1 MSRCDLHISTIY
13 SYKGNKSVIKPQD
26 LLVKCQK
33 ENIPSIGIVDY
44 CNCASIPDFEYLK
57 NQMALTNL
65 KIIYGITLIIK
76 FPHSN
81 IKSIILAKNNQGI
94 KALYQIVTKLNFNK
108 TDTILF
114 KDLKKYINNLIL
126 GIDTITDYEEN
137 YLKYY
142 TYLEINPLMSKSTI
156 LNLSSIANKYNLLLI
171 ATSKPNTLNK
181 EDLPLLFTL
190 NKNSNNNYYYS
201 LDQMQNYFKFLPN
214 YEEAIFTNPKQII
227 DMVTNYDFNFN
238 NKYYLPE
245 PEINLLKKEVLSRAK
260 LIYLDVIP
268 KSVLKRINYEL
279 SLIYQNNLAGTIL
292 FLSDIMAQARNIG
305 AYNLI
310 GSYFSHFVISYLLGL
325 IEVNPLDYKNLKPL
339 LNDYNNYGFYFEIFM
354 PEKVEAQIKNYT
366 SKYLN
371 KLYAK
376 GIYREIN
383 PEDYNFKE
391 AMKLSNI
398 KLNILPSFDTFY
410 LVPKNI
416 DILNITPLN
425 YQVKEGKKLPIL
437 EFSHYLKKNFVR
449 LRFRPTRLIDLLYDL
464 SKKTKKDIYEIPLED
479 QEVLKNMYEVL
490 KSNKRQDY
498 HSYSEY
504 FIANNLTYILKIEEP
519 TPKITSLKD
528 LINLNYD
535 ENWLSKVLQHYYISY
550 YRTYYPE
557 IYYELYLKALIKEYD
572 IFQVFTIPYLQEL
585 EISFQNKIITLKE
598 DAIINLIITT
608 LFNLYTTNK
617 IIYHKIINKLF
628 LKGNNYELI

>member
-1 MSRCDLHISTIY
+1 
-13 SYKGNKSVIKPQD
+13 
-26 LLVKCQK
+26 
-33 ENIPSIGIVDY
+33 
-44 CNCASIPDFEYLK
+44 
-57 NQMALTNL
+57 
-65 KIIYGITLIIK
+65 
-76 FPHSN
+76 
-81 IKSIILAKNNQGI
+81 
-94 KALYQIVTKLNFNK
+94 
-108 TDTILF
+108 
-114 KDLKKYINNLIL
+114 
-126 GIDTITDYEEN
+126 
-137 YLKYY
+137 
-142 TYLEINPLMSKSTI
+142 
-156 LNLSSIANKYNLLLI
+156 
-171 ATSKPNTLNK
+171 
-181 EDLPLLFTL
+181 
-190 NKNSNNNYYYS
+190 
-201 LDQMQNYFKFLPN
+201 
-214 YEEAIFTNPKQII
+214 
-227 DMVTNYDFNFN
+227 
-238 NKYYLPE
+238 
-245 PEINLLKKEVLSRAK
+245 
-260 LIYLDVIP
+260 
-268 KSVLKRINYEL
+268 
-279 SLIYQNNLAGTIL
+279 
-292 FLSDIMAQARNIG
+292 
-305 AYNLI
+305 
-310 GSYFSHFVISYLLGL
+310 
-325 IEVNPLDYKNLKPL
+325 
-339 LNDYNNYGFYFEIFM
+339 
-354 PEKVEAQIKNYT
+354 
-366 SKYLN
+366 
-371 KLYAK
+371 
-376 GIYREIN
+376 
-383 PEDYNFKE
+383 
-391 AMKLSNI
+391 MKLSNI

>member
-26 LLVKCQK
+26 LLIKCQK
-33 ENIPSIGIVDY
+33 ENISSIGIVDY

-181 EDLPLLFTL
+181 EDLSLLSTL

-214 YEEAIFTNPKQII
+214 YEEAILTNPKKII
-227 DMVTNYDFNFN
+227 DMVTNYDFKFN

-292 FLSDIMAQARNIG
+292 FLSDIMAKARNIG

-310 GSYFSHFVISYLLGL
+310 GSYFSHFIISYLLGL

-425 YQVKEGKKLPIL
+425 YQVKEEKKLPIL
-437 EFSHYLKKNFVR
+437 EFSPYLKKNFVR
-449 LRFRPTRLIDLLYDL
+449 LRFRPTRLINLLYDL
-464 SKKTKKDIYEIPLED
+464 SKKTKKDIYEIHLED
-479 QEVLKNMYEVL
+479 KEVLKNMYEVL

-504 FIANNLTYILKIEEP
+504 FIANNFTYILKLEEP

-608 LFNLYTTNK
+608 LFNLYTTNE